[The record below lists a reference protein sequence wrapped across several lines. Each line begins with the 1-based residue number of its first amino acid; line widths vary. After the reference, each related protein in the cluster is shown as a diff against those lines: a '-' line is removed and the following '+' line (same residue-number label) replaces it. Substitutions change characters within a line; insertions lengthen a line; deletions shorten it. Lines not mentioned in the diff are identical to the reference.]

1 MKHLYNTIRPVGKR
15 AIVAIVDGEKNKHTI
30 TDENG
35 KEVELFVDTSF
46 SWDGKVANHTQATLL
61 TDFKNLKAGTHVL
74 IYHNAIHETNQ
85 LDIWVNPLTRIH
97 AIEDSSI
104 YFGFDGEKII
114 CVDGYLLAERIYEDD
129 STEHIIAPDK
139 RKVDNVLRIVGKPDS
154 VDDFEIGDLA
164 VVYKYSDYEITH
176 NLNGRRVSV
185 IRLKYSDCL
194 GKA

>member
-1 MKHLYNTIRPVGKR
+1 PTPPTPRPQ
-15 AIVAIVDGEKNKHTI
+15 H
-30 TDENG
+30 
-35 KEVELFVDTSF
+35 
-46 SWDGKVANHTQATLL
+46 
-61 TDFKNLKAGTHVL
+61 
-74 IYHNAIHETNQ
+74 HNAMQETKQ
-85 LDIWVNPLTRIH
+85 LDIWVNPLTRSH

>member
-61 TDFKNLKAGTHVL
+61 TDFKNLNAGTHVL

-139 RKVDNVLRIVGKPDS
+139 RQVDNVLRIVGKPDS
-154 VDDFEIGDLA
+154 VEDFEIGDLA